1 MLRKFRNDDEV
12 ITPPVRRFFCEFSY
26 ELFVCIPI
34 VLCFSDGY
42 GGLGS
47 IGTVVM
53 TKGTHIWYRRGM
65 KAYAWDSDK
74 NAQLIRER
82 GISFEDIVV
91 NIYLGKE
98 VDIYDH
104 PNQNRYPGRRISV
117 VIVEDYAF
125 LVPQVENAGEIFLKK
140 VIPSRK
146 ATKKYLG
153 DKDD

>member
-1 MLRKFRNDDEV
+1 
-12 ITPPVRRFFCEFSY
+12 
-26 ELFVCIPI
+26 
-34 VLCFSDGY
+34 
-42 GGLGS
+42 
-47 IGTVVM
+47 
-53 TKGTHIWYRRGM
+53 M

-104 PNQNRYPGRRISV
+104 PNQNRCPGRRISV

-125 LVPQVENAGEIFLKK
+125 LVPQVESADKIFLKT